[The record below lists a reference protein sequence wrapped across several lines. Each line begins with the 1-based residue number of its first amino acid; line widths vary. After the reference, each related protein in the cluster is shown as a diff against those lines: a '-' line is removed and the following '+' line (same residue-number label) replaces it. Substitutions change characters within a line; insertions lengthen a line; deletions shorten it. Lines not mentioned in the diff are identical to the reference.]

1 MKLDRYL
8 KIILTIIALCLIW
21 LSVKDVV
28 IGSNELYGS
37 TQAQQAPRQEATKE
51 TKGKYK
57 VVDFEYKKKYQ
68 VEPML
73 NEMAKAGWKLHSF
86 AGDLAIFEH

>member
-1 MKLDRYL
+1 M
-8 KIILTIIALCLIW
+8 CLIW

-37 TQAQQAPRQEATKE
+37 PRAQQVPRREPTKE
-51 TKGKYK
+51 IMGKYK
-57 VVDFEYKKKYQ
+57 VVDFEHESKYR
-68 VEPML
+68 VEPIL

-86 AGDLAIFEH
+86 AGDLGIFER